1 MNYQYQWKIKDIFV
15 SKEALEYQVTHDILK
30 KLALP
35 YKIENDNLNN
45 KGTSL
50 IDSNKGI
57 ASFDKNTLWLLVNK
71 GASLKKCPGTPDHIC
86 CGYKI
91 FHIGTNCPIDC
102 SYCILQSY
110 FNQPGLRIFVNI
122 IEQLDEVAAHI
133 RANPQNIFR
142 VGTGEFTDSL
152 ALDHITG
159 FSEIILPVFST
170 LPNAVLEFKTKTTNI
185 EKVISLPFRD
195 RVVLSWSL
203 NSPYICATEEKGA
216 SSLIDR
222 LKHARF
228 CQDAGFI
235 TSFHFDPLIAHEK
248 WEEHYQKTILLMG
261 NYLDLN
267 KIIWISLGSF
277 RYMPP
282 LKEIIKQRH
291 AKSVLLRGGEFIK
304 GIDGKSRYFRKIR
317 ENFYSTLNKMLC
329 ELNNNL
335 GIYLCMETDLVWQRS
350 LGWSPVNSAGLE
362 KFLDDRAKLF
372 WDIK

>member
-1 MNYQYQWKIKDIFV
+1 M
-15 SKEALEYQVTHDILK
+15 
-30 KLALP
+30 
-35 YKIENDNLNN
+35 
-45 KGTSL
+45 
-50 IDSNKGI
+50 
-57 ASFDKNTLWLLVNK
+57 
-71 GASLKKCPGTPDHIC
+71 
-86 CGYKI
+86 
-91 FHIGTNCPIDC
+91 
-102 SYCILQSY
+102 
-110 FNQPGLRIFVNI
+110 
-122 IEQLDEVAAHI
+122 
-133 RANPQNIFR
+133 
-142 VGTGEFTDSL
+142 
-152 ALDHITG
+152 
-159 FSEIILPVFST
+159 
-170 LPNAVLEFKTKTTNI
+170 
-185 EKVISLPFRD
+185 
-195 RVVLSWSL
+195 
-203 NSPYICATEEKGA
+203 
-216 SSLIDR
+216 
-222 LKHARF
+222 KHARF

-248 WEEHYQKTILLMG
+248 WEEHYQKTVLLMG